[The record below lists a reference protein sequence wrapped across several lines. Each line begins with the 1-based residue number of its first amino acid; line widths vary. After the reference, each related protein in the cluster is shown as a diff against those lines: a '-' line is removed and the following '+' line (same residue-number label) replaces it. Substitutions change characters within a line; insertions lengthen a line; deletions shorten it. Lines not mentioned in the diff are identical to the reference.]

1 MDTARFQAL
10 ALPAS
15 DAHSA
20 ASQRLLQVA
29 DEFTRHF
36 GGPPIGVARAPGRV
50 NLIGEHVDYEGY
62 SVLPMAIQQ
71 SVYVAFGVF
80 NTPQI
85 DSCSGGVN
93 VLSIANAKTQYR
105 GVTVSLEAQESE
117 NMAKLEQEG
126 ASWAKYVLCGVL
138 GVRDEFPE
146 VFQGKER
153 ELKLLVDGDIPAG
166 CGLSSSSALVVAS
179 ALATSGTLK
188 QQLPGRMELAE
199 LCRRAEHRVGTMGGG
214 MDQAVACLAQRGVA
228 LHLDFAVA
236 PAQNNHVRVGNETT
250 GVTFV
255 VANSLVVAE
264 KAVDAPTRFNKRV
277 VECAMAAKMIAK
289 RIGLED
295 WRRIN
300 RLVDIQKAL
309 EAAKGER
316 VRLKELCELATIHC
330 PLDEYSID
338 KLEEEYGE
346 SLSGLFKGSS
356 LEAATTAVVASAKV
370 FKLQQRARHVWSE
383 AERVELFRAT
393 CAELAK
399 GGQPTSK
406 EKELQILGRIMSSS
420 HHSCQALYECSCP
433 ELDSLVTKAMVAGA
447 LGARLTGAGWGGC
460 IVALVWKTKVSSFME
475 AIRYSYYEERGITPA
490 DTLYAMFESSPAD
503 GADIFRA

>member
-29 DEFTRHF
+29 DAFTRHF
-36 GGPPIGVARAPGRV
+36 GGPPIGIVRAPGRV

-105 GVTVSLEAQESE
+105 GVTVSLKAQESE

-236 PAQNNHVRVGNETT
+236 PAQNNH
-250 GVTFV
+250 
-255 VANSLVVAE
+255 
-264 KAVDAPTRFNKRV
+264 
-277 VECAMAAKMIAK
+277 
-289 RIGLED
+289 
-295 WRRIN
+295 IN

-309 EAAKGER
+309 EAARGER

-346 SLSGLFKGSS
+346 SLSGLFKG
-356 LEAATTAVVASAKV
+356 
-370 FKLQQRARHVWSE
+370 
-383 AERVELFRAT
+383 
-393 CAELAK
+393 
-399 GGQPTSK
+399 
-406 EKELQILGRIMSSS
+406 
-420 HHSCQALYECSCP
+420 
-433 ELDSLVTKAMVAGA
+433 
-447 LGARLTGAGWGGC
+447 GGC
-460 IVALVWKTKVSSFME
+460 F
-475 AIRYSYYEERGITPA
+475 G
-490 DTLYAMFESSPAD
+490 
-503 GADIFRA
+503 